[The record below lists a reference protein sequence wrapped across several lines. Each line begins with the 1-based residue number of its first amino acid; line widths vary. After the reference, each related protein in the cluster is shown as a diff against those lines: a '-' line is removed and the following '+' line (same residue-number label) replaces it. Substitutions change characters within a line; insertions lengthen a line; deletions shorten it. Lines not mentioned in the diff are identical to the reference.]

1 MDVIEHLLLKYNYSR
16 LTTIAQYSVLLNHNE
31 RDVVATKMA
40 GKWVL
45 TCGDEITISDSNGID
60 RAIDFITKMAGR
72 RE

>member
-1 MDVIEHLLLKYNYSR
+1 MDVIEHLLLKYNHAC

-31 RDVVATKMA
+31 CDVVATKMA

-45 TCGDEITISDSNGID
+45 TCGDEITISDPNGID